1 MSTLKSKVTITQLE
15 YDRLLEAS
23 LQLEHLEAMG
33 VDNWEGY
40 SYYKDDEE
48 EEDYD

>member
-1 MSTLKSKVTITQLE
+1 MNKTITQAE

-40 SYYKDDEE
+40 SHYDSDEE
-48 EEDYD
+48 EE